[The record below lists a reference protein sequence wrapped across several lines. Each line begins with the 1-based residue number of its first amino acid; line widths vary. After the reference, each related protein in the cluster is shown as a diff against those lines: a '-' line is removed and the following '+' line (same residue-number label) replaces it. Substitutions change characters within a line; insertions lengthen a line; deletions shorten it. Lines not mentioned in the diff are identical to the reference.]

1 MEVLPLPRCCP
12 TLRGLLLGTPI
23 PNKCTLQAS
32 RGVRHRGLKVT
43 ETRKAAEGTDKEI
56 ADDLAAPNHAE
67 AREWLQRPAA
77 LGWKVSVNEMRT
89 MADELYA
96 ADATTVYVIGIEQ
109 FQGREIA
116 ASPLGPDREE
126 AMKGANPRRIA
137 IASQLVGDE
146 IANRSPPRGW
156 QCTTVGWTSRGRQR
170 TCTSRTRKAVGDAG
184 DRGDDAT
191 IATRSLPVGASSLI
205 AALSSA
211 PALVAIAMMNAPNS
225 RMNRIGVSSMAH
237 LRERGNG
244 RETIMRRLHAGCV
257 VALPRLTRLGVGDV
271 KHSRS
276 PGPQG
281 GR

>member
-1 MEVLPLPRCCP
+1 MHYC
-12 TLRGLLLGTPI
+12 GLDV
-23 PNKCTLQAS
+23 S
-32 RGVRHRGLKVT
+32 
-43 ETRKAAEGTDKEI
+43 RKATHVYIE
-56 ADDLAAPNHAE
+56 
-67 AREWLQRPAA
+67 
-77 LGWKVSVNEMRT
+77 
-89 MADELYA
+89 
-96 ADATTVYVIGIEQ
+96 DA
-109 FQGREIA
+109 QGR
-116 ASPLGPDREE
+116 
-126 AMKGANPRRIA
+126 
-137 IASQLVGDE
+137 
-146 IANRSPPRGW
+146 
-156 QCTTVGWTSRGRQR
+156 RGR
-170 TCTSRTRKAVGDAG
+170 G